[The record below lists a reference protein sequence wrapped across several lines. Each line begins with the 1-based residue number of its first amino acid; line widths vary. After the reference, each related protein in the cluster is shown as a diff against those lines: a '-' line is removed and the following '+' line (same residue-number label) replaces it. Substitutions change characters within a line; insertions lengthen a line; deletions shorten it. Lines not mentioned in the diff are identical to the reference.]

1 MPIRLPKSAELKR
14 LAKLCGFELSPNEL
28 GNFRELMK
36 PRMAYLQE
44 LETLPDYLPEVK
56 YPRAPGYRPEHEDN
70 PYNAWC
76 RKVVVKGAAS
86 GKLHGKSIA
95 LKDNIMLAHVPML
108 HGTWVME
115 GYVPEVDATVVTRIL
130 DAGGEIAGKAETE
143 CMSHGG
149 GATSTH
155 GEVVN
160 PRKPGY
166 ATGGSSSGC
175 AALVAAGEVDMAI
188 GGDQGGSIRGP
199 ASFCGVYGMKPT
211 FGLVPFT
218 GIMQYEPTLDH
229 IGPMT
234 STVHN
239 NALLLEVIAGADGVD
254 MRQETRS
261 PDDYLGTLDQGIEG
275 LKIGIVKEGF
285 GHVGGDPDVDPTVH
299 KAIDVLAQLGADL
312 SEISIP
318 MHLQC
323 GAIWGGIGPE
333 AFAVDMIFAKGATT
347 GLKGLY
353 VPSLLAH
360 LADWETRADQ
370 LDPGV
375 KVDLLLGT
383 YIHENHP
390 GRLYGKAQ
398 NLRRKVRQD
407 YENALATCDLLV
419 MPTHS
424 RKAQPY
430 PRADAQKEAQPAR
443 PTPGSVNTWA
453 ANLTG
458 HPALSVPCG
467 VSEGLPIGLMLMAK
481 DYDEAT
487 IYRAAHAFEQSGGWK
502 SV

>member
-1 MPIRLPKSAELKR
+1 MPINLPSADELKQ
-14 LAKLCGFELSPNEL
+14 LAEVCGFELSPEDIE
-28 GNFRELMK
+28 NFHELMK
-36 PRMAYLQE
+36 PRMAHFQE
-44 LETLPDYLPEVK
+44 LEALPDYLPEVK
-56 YPRAPGYRPEHEDN
+56 YPREPGVRPDAEDN
-70 PYNAWC
+70 PFNAWC
-76 RKVVVKGAAS
+76 RKVIVKGAAS
-86 GKLHGKSIA
+86 GKLYGKRIV
-95 LKDNIMLAHVPML
+95 LKDSIMLAQVPML
-108 HGTWVME
+108 HGTWVMD

-143 CMSHGG
+143 CMSNGG

-155 GEVVN
+155 GEVAN

-175 AALVAAGEVDMAI
+175 AALVAAGEVEMAI
-188 GGDQGGSIRGP
+188 GGDQGGSVRGP
-199 ASFCGVYGMKPT
+199 ASFCGVYGMKAT
-211 FGLVPFT
+211 FGLVPYT
-218 GIMQYEPTLDH
+218 GVMQYEATLDH

-234 STVHN
+234 STVHD
-239 NALLLEVIAGADGVD
+239 NALLLEVIGGADGID
-254 MRQETRS
+254 MRQDGHISDR
-261 PDDYLGTLDQGIEG
+261 YLDTIDAGIKG
-275 LKIGIVKEGF
+275 LKIGVIKEGF
-285 GHVGGDPDVDPTVH
+285 GHAGGDPDVDPAVR
-299 KAIDVLAQLGADL
+299 KAIDVLAQLGADVN
-312 SEISIP
+312 EVSIP

-333 AFAVDMIFAKGATT
+333 AFAVDMVYAKGATT

-353 VPSLLAH
+353 DPSLLSH
-360 LADWETRADQ
+360 LADWQARANT

-375 KVDLLLGT
+375 KVDLLLGLHL
-383 YIHENHP
+383 HEKHQ

-407 YENALATCDLLV
+407 YENALANCDLLV

-430 PRADAQKEAQPAR
+430 PRADAPKMAQPKR
-443 PTPGSVNTWA
+443 ENPGSGNTWA

-458 HPALSVPCG
+458 HPAMSMPCG
-467 VSEGLPIGLMLMAK
+467 MSDGLPIGLMLTAK

-487 IYRAAHAFEQSGGWK
+487 IYRAAHAFEQSGDWP

>member
-1 MPIRLPKSAELKR
+1 MPVSLPNFEELQR
-14 LAKLCGFELSPNEL
+14 LAETCGFEL
-28 GNFRELMK
+28 G
-36 PRMAYLQE
+36 AGE
-44 LETLPDYLPEVK
+44 LERFRGLMGQRMEYLKELEGLPDYLPDVK
-56 YPRAPGYRPEHEDN
+56 YPREPGIRPEPEDN

-86 GKLHGKSIA
+86 GKLHGKRIA
-95 LKDNIMLAHVPML
+95 LKDNIMLAQVPMM

-199 ASFCGVYGMKPT
+199 ASLCGVYGMKPT

-218 GIMQYEPTLDH
+218 GVMQYEPTLDH
-229 IGPMT
+229 IGPM
-234 STVHN
+234 SGTVHD
-239 NALLLEVIAGADGVD
+239 NALLLEVIAGADGID
-254 MRQETRS
+254 MRQENH
-261 PDDYLGTLDQGIEG
+261 PADAYVDAIEFGIEG
-275 LKIGIVKEGF
+275 LRIGVVKEGF
-285 GHVGGDPDVDPTVH
+285 GHAGGEPDVDVTVR
-299 KAIDVLAQLGADL
+299 KAIDILARLGADL
-312 SEISIP
+312 HQISIP
-318 MHLQC
+318 EHLQC
-323 GAIWGGIGPE
+323 GAIWAGIGPE
-333 AFAVDMIFAKGATT
+333 AFAVDMVFAKGATM

-353 VPSLLAH
+353 APSLLAH
-360 LADWETRADQ
+360 LADWPARANT
-370 LDPGV
+370 LVPGV

-383 YIHENHP
+383 YLHENHR
-390 GRLYGKAQ
+390 GRFYGKAQ
-398 NLRRKVRQD
+398 NLRRKIRHA
-407 YENALATCDLLV
+407 YEKALTSCDLLV
-419 MPTHS
+419 MPTHP

-430 PRADAQKEAQPAR
+430 PRADTATNTQPDRVA
-443 PTPGSVNTWA
+443 PGSINTHA

-458 HPALSVPCG
+458 HPALSIPCG
-467 VSEGLPIGLMLMAK
+467 MSEDLPVGLMMMAK
-481 DYDEAT
+481 DYNEAT
-487 IYRAAHAFEQSGGWK
+487 IYRAARALEQFGDWRSF
-502 SV
+502 